1 MSALSPAA
9 RICYYEASLGAASP
23 LPKGSAEFLK
33 CSELYLRFPM
43 RHKKFHVPYKNIINS
58 TGTRFFFFFFFGTN
72 VQCGDLL
79 PPCKLPNID
88 SFKARTKEW
97 VLN

>member
-58 TGTRFFFFFFFGTN
+58 TGTRFFFFFFWERMYS
-72 VQCGDLL
+72 VEIYCLL
-79 PPCKLPNID
+79 ASCPILTHLKQGQKNGC
-88 SFKARTKEW
+88 
-97 VLN
+97 